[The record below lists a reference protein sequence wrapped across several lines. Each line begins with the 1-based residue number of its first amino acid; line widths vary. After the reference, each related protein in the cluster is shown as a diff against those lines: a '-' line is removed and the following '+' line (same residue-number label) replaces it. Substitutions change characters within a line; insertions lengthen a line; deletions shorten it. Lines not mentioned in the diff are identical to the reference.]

1 MDIKEFFQVCEDFFD
16 QLNPNIVEDYEVED
30 IEKTSEELLEELLEE
45 GEDDQTGFYNLCCLM
60 IDTLLL
66 INPKK
71 FS

>member
-1 MDIKEFFQVCEDFFD
+1 MNIKEFFEICEDFFD
-16 QLNPNIVEDYEVED
+16 QLNPNIVQDYEVE
-30 IEKTSEELLEELLEE
+30 EVEKVQKTSDELLEE
-45 GEDDQTGFYNLCCLM
+45 GEEICLYKLFYLM